1 MCIIFDNKYKEFLY
15 VTVAHQLV
23 ITFDT
28 RRIKCDNK
36 LDLEQILGAG
46 SEFSPPYP
54 MGYGGKT
61 RHLLYAGTTI
71 SRQNAVRR
79 LLSI

>member
-1 MCIIFDNKYKEFLY
+1 MRIIFDNKYKKFPG
-15 VTVAHQLV
+15 VTLVSQLV

-46 SEFSPPYP
+46 SEFFPPYP

-61 RHLLYAGTTI
+61 RHLLYAETTI
-71 SRQNAVRR
+71 SR
-79 LLSI
+79 